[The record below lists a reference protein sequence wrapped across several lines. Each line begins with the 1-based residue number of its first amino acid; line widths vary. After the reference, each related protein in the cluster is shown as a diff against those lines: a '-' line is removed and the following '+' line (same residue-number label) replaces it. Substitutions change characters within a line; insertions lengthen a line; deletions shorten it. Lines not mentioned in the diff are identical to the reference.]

1 MSNTITIKDPNGNIV
16 CSVENANPVK
26 SEEGFIGAVF
36 NGLASG
42 LKAIATG
49 IAGFYALILIIVL
62 LAMGVSSAKEKID
75 ANYAKK
81 ILKKLDPNYVNGL
94 RKELKQIIEDENR
107 MISEI
112 ALDVESYAMKNKDIK
127 ANCTDVTFQYVTNNR
142 DGEIDEKE
150 ANKYLN
156 KRIIDLVNAVKKPK
170 EIDYTG
176 GDIVELYFNDVSDD
190 WWDETEDAIFDLKK
204 YLKTFA
210 NNKKYSSK
218 YIDHVNVDF
227 HDVDAEEGDCWF
239 AFDITFTPNKEEMDK
254 LLKPIVDAI
263 NS

>member
-16 CSVENANPVK
+16 CSVENVDPIK
-26 SEEGFIGAVF
+26 SEEGFIGAAF
-36 NGLASG
+36 KGLASG
-42 LKAIATG
+42 LNAIATG
-49 IAGFYALILIIVL
+49 IAGFYALILIVVL

-94 RKELKQIIEDENR
+94 KKELKQIIEDENR

-112 ALDVESYAMKNKDIK
+112 ATDVESRAMKNQDIK
-127 ANCTDVTFQYVTNNR
+127 SNCKGISIDYYENNH
-142 DGEIDEKE
+142 DGKIDEKE
-150 ANKYLN
+150 ANEYLN
-156 KRIIDLVNAVKKPK
+156 KRIIDLVNTVKKPK
-170 EIDYTG
+170 EIDYNS
-176 GDIVELYFNDVSDD
+176 ELVGIYFADVSDD

-204 YLKTFA
+204 YLETFA

-218 YIDHVNVDF
+218 YIDHVNVSF
-227 HDVDAEEGDCWF
+227 HDVDADEGYCWF

-263 NS
+263 KS

>member
-16 CSVENANPVK
+16 CSVENIDPIK
-26 SEEGFIGAVF
+26 SEEGFVGVIF

-42 LKAIATG
+42 LKAIAAG
-49 IAGFYALILIIVL
+49 IAGFYALIILIVL

-107 MISEI
+107 IINEI
-112 ALDVESYAMKNKDIK
+112 ALDVESYAMKNRDIK
-127 ANCTDVTFQYVTNNR
+127 SNCKDVSIQYFTDDH
-142 DGEIDEKE
+142 DGKVDEKE
-150 ANKYLN
+150 ANRYLN
-156 KRIIDLVNAVKKPK
+156 KRIIDLVNTVKKPQK
-170 EIDYTG
+170 IDYNS
-176 GDIVELYFNDVSDD
+176 DLVELYFADISDN

-218 YIDHVNVDF
+218 YIDSVDVTF
-227 HDVDAEEGDCWF
+227 HDDDSDDGIYWF
-239 AFDITFTPNKEEMDK
+239 TFDISFNPNKEEMDK
-254 LLKPIVDAI
+254 LLKPIIDAI

>member
-1 MSNTITIKDPNGNIV
+1 MSNTITIKDPNGNVV
-16 CSVENANPVK
+16 CSVENMDASR
-26 SEEGFIGAVF
+26 SEEGFIGTAF
-36 NGLASG
+36 KGLASG

-49 IAGFYALILIIVL
+49 IAGFYALILIVVL

-112 ALDVESYAMKNKDIK
+112 ALDVESYAMKNRDIK
-127 ANCTDVTFQYVTNNR
+127 ANCKDTYIQYYENDHSGKV
-142 DGEIDEKE
+142 DEKE

-156 KRIIDLVNAVKKPK
+156 KRIIDLVNTVKKPTK
-170 EIDYTG
+170 IDYNS
-176 GDIVELYFNDVSDD
+176 ELVDLCFVDVSDD

-218 YIDHVNVDF
+218 YIDSVDVTF
-227 HDVDAEEGDCWF
+227 HDDDSDDGIYWF
-239 AFDITFTPNKEEMDK
+239 TFDITFVPNKEEMDK

>member
-16 CSVENANPVK
+16 CSVENVDPVK
-26 SEEGFIGAVF
+26 SEEGVIDVAFK
-36 NGLASG
+36 GLSSG
-42 LKAIATG
+42 LKAIVTG
-49 IAGFYALILIIVL
+49 ITGFYALMLIIAL
-62 LAMGVSSAKEKID
+62 LATGTYVIKEKID

-107 MISEI
+107 MINDITNEI
-112 ALDVESYAMKNKDIK
+112 KSYAMKNKDIK
-127 ANCTDVTFQYVTNNR
+127 SNCTDVTFQYVTKNH
-142 DGEIDEKE
+142 DGKIDEKE

-156 KRIIDLVNAVKKPK
+156 KRIIDLVNIVKKPK
-170 EIDYTG
+170 EINYN
-176 GDIVELYFNDVSDD
+176 GDLIELYFNDVSDD
-190 WWDETEDAIFDLKK
+190 WWDETEDAMFNLKK

-218 YIDHVNVDF
+218 YIDHVNVSYDEWDMEQDIF
-227 HDVDAEEGDCWF
+227 WF
-239 AFDITFTPNKEEMDK
+239 SFYITFVPNKEEINK

>member
-16 CSVENANPVK
+16 CSVENVNPIK
-26 SEEGFIGAVF
+26 SEEGFIGTAF
-36 NGLASG
+36 KGLSSG
-42 LKAIATG
+42 LKAIVASVTG
-49 IAGFYALILIIVL
+49 IYALILIAALI
-62 LAMGVSSAKEKID
+62 AAGVSGAKAKID

-94 RKELKQIIEDENR
+94 KKELKQIIEDENR

-112 ALDVESYAMKNKDIK
+112 TDEIKSYAMKNKDIK
-127 ANCTDVTFQYVTNNR
+127 ANCTGVTFQYVTNNH
-142 DGEIDEKE
+142 DGKIDEKE

-156 KRIIDLVNAVKKPK
+156 KRIIDLVSTVKKPK
-170 EIDYTG
+170 EINYN
-176 GDIVELYFNDVSDD
+176 GDLIEFYFNGVSDD

-210 NNKKYSSK
+210 NNKKYSNK
-218 YIDHVNVDF
+218 YINHVNVSYDERDMEQDIF
-227 HDVDAEEGDCWF
+227 WF
-239 AFDITFTPNKEEMDK
+239 SFYITFVPNKEEMDK

>member
-16 CSVENANPVK
+16 CSVENVDPMK

-36 NGLASG
+36 KGLASG

-75 ANYAKK
+75 DNYAKK

-94 RKELKQIIEDENR
+94 KKELKQIIEDENR

-112 ALDVESYAMKNKDIK
+112 ATDVESRAMKNQDIK
-127 ANCTDVTFQYVTNNR
+127 SNCKGISIDYYENNH
-142 DGEIDEKE
+142 DGKIDEKE
-150 ANKYLN
+150 ANEYLN
-156 KRIIDLVNAVKKPK
+156 KRIIDLVNTVKKPK
-170 EIDYTG
+170 EIDYNSDLVG
-176 GDIVELYFNDVSDD
+176 IYFADVSDD
-190 WWDETEDAIFDLKK
+190 WWDETENAMYDLKK

-210 NNKKYSSK
+210 NNKKYSNK
-218 YIDHVNVDF
+218 YIDHVNVSF
-227 HDVDAEEGDCWF
+227 HDADADEGDCWF

>member
-1 MSNTITIKDPNGNIV
+1 MSNTITIKDPNGNVV
-16 CSVENANPVK
+16 CSVENMNPTK
-26 SEEGFIGAVF
+26 SEEGFIDVAF
-36 NGLASG
+36 KGLSSG
-42 LKAIATG
+42 LKAIVASIT
-49 IAGFYALILIIVL
+49 GFYALILIAALI
-62 LAMGVSSAKEKID
+62 AAGVSGAKAKID

-94 RKELKQIIEDENR
+94 KKELKQIIEDENR

-112 ALDVESYAMKNKDIK
+112 ALDVESYAMKNRDIKSNCKDISIYY
-127 ANCTDVTFQYVTNNR
+127 CENNH
-142 DGEIDEKE
+142 DGKIDEKE

-156 KRIIDLVNAVKKPK
+156 KRIIDLVNTVKKPK
-170 EIDYTG
+170 EIDYNS
-176 GDIVELYFNDVSDD
+176 ELVGIYFADVSDD

-218 YIDHVNVDF
+218 YIDHVNVSF
-227 HDVDAEEGDCWF
+227 HDVDVDEGDCWF

>member
-1 MSNTITIKDPNGNIV
+1 MSNTITIKDPNGNVV
-16 CSVENANPVK
+16 CSVENMNPVK
-26 SEEGFIGAVF
+26 SEEGFIGAAFKGFASVF
-36 NGLASG
+36 Q
-42 LKAIATG
+42 AIATG
-49 IAGFYALILIIVL
+49 IAGFYALIFIIVL
-62 LAMGVSSAKEKID
+62 LAMGVSEAKEKID

-112 ALDVESYAMKNKDIK
+112 ALDVESRVMKNQDIKSNCKDIS
-127 ANCTDVTFQYVTNNR
+127 VQYYERNH
-142 DGEIDEKE
+142 DGKVDEKE

-156 KRIIDLVNAVKKPK
+156 KRIIDLVNTVKKPK
-170 EIDYTG
+170 EIDYNSEL
-176 GDIVELYFNDVSDD
+176 VELYFNDISDN
-190 WWDETEDAIFDLKK
+190 WWDETEDAMFDLKK

-218 YIDHVNVDF
+218 YIDHVNVSF
-227 HDVDAEEGDCWF
+227 HDDDAEDGIYWF

-263 NS
+263 KS

>member
-1 MSNTITIKDPNGNIV
+1 MNTITIKDPNGNIV
-16 CSVENANPVK
+16 CSVENMNPMK
-26 SEEGFIGAVF
+26 SEEGFVGVVF
-36 NGLASG
+36 KGLTSG
-42 LKAIATG
+42 LKAIAAG
-49 IAGFYALILIIVL
+49 ITGFYALILIIVL
-62 LAMGVSSAKEKID
+62 LAMGVSEAKEKID

-107 MISEI
+107 MINEI
-112 ALDVESYAMKNKDIK
+112 ALDVESYAMKNRDITSNCKD
-127 ANCTDVTFQYVTNNR
+127 VSVQYYENNR
-142 DGEIDEKE
+142 DGKFDEKE

-156 KRIIDLVNAVKKPK
+156 KRIIDLVNTVKKPK
-170 EIDYTG
+170 EIDYN
-176 GDIVELYFNDVSDD
+176 GDLVDIYFADVSDD

-227 HDVDAEEGDCWF
+227 HDVDADEGDCWF

>member
-16 CSVENANPVK
+16 CSVENVNPIK
-26 SEEGFIGAVF
+26 SEEGFIGAIF

-42 LKAIATG
+42 LKAIASG
-49 IAGFYALILIIVL
+49 IAGFYALILIVVL

-94 RKELKQIIEDENR
+94 KKELKQIIEDENR

-112 ALDVESYAMKNKDIK
+112 ALDVESRAMKNQDIK
-127 ANCTDVTFQYVTNNR
+127 SNCKGTSIDYCENNH
-142 DGEIDEKE
+142 DGKIDEKE

-156 KRIIDLVNAVKKPK
+156 KRIIDLVNTVKKPK
-170 EIDYTG
+170 EIDYNSELV
-176 GDIVELYFNDVSDD
+176 DLYFANVSDD

-218 YIDHVNVDF
+218 YIDHVNVSF
-227 HDVDAEEGDCWF
+227 HDVDADEGDCWF

-263 NS
+263 KS

>member
-16 CSVENANPVK
+16 CSVENMNPVK
-26 SEEGFIGAVF
+26 SEEGFGGAIF
-36 NGLASG
+36 KGLASG

-49 IAGFYALILIIVL
+49 IAGFYALILIVVL
-62 LAMGVSSAKEKID
+62 LAMGVSSAKEKIN

-81 ILKKLDPNYVNGL
+81 ILKKLNPNYVNGL
-94 RKELKQIIEDENR
+94 KKELKQIIEDENR

-112 ALDVESYAMKNKDIK
+112 ALDVESRAMKNQDIKSNCKDISI
-127 ANCTDVTFQYVTNNR
+127 NYYENNH
-142 DGEIDEKE
+142 DGKVDEKE

-156 KRIIDLVNAVKKPK
+156 KRIIDLVNTVKKPK
-170 EIDYTG
+170 EIDYNSELV
-176 GDIVELYFNDVSDD
+176 DIYFADVSDD

-210 NNKKYSSK
+210 NNKKYSNK
-218 YIDHVNVDF
+218 YIDHVNVSF
-227 HDVDAEEGDCWF
+227 HDVDADEGDCWF